1 MLASTTTLFPKLVRS
16 PQKEG
21 LTFPL
26 FFLPGLSPLNDAS
39 RRHVPPT
46 PSPPEL
52 PWGHDGQGS
61 GMVHGD
67 TEVSLLH
74 RPRAVV
80 NNASA

>member
-46 PSPPEL
+46 PSLLEL

-61 GMVHGD
+61 GMYMVTRRSPYSTGP
-67 TEVSLLH
+67 ELW
-74 RPRAVV
+74 
-80 NNASA
+80 